1 MAKKKEKKGF
11 TPELHELFDTLY
23 EKLREYGQ
31 CCAFIAICDNKNE
44 ITKRI
49 GIIDE
54 VTHQEEGGVVLPD
67 IAIANAMGG
76 DSPQDIA
83 GRHLVYNAVLSYLHE
98 YPDEIPDFL
107 MNFQEMVKDI
117 REEMDDNDTPE
128 VEIPIVIN
136 SNNNPNGDCASR
148 MHLVTPQTVWQ
159 VTTEF
164 FIERHV
170 PFHLTFGINPVG
182 EPALIYTVVADG
194 VVTEQQLADLILEV
208 QGYLTSYDVTPII
221 HLQS

>member
-1 MAKKKEKKGF
+1 ME
-11 TPELHELFDTLY
+11 T
-23 EKLREYGQ
+23 
-31 CCAFIAICDNKNE
+31 
-44 ITKRI
+44 
-49 GIIDE
+49 
-54 VTHQEEGGVVLPD
+54 
-67 IAIANAMGG
+67 
-76 DSPQDIA
+76 
-83 GRHLVYNAVLSYLHE
+83 
-98 YPDEIPDFL
+98 
-107 MNFQEMVKDI
+107 
-117 REEMDDNDTPE
+117 
-128 VEIPIVIN
+128 
-136 SNNNPNGDCASR
+136 ASR

-170 PFHLTFGINPVG
+170 PFHLTFEINPVG